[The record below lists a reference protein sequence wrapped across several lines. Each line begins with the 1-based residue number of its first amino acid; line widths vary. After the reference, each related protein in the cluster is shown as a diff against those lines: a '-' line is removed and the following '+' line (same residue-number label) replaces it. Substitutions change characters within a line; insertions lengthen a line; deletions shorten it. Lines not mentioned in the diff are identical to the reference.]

1 MSNHDITELMKNRDI
16 ISKSIEENSKFL
28 TEPDLSENNQMSW
41 ENKYNVSG
49 ILLNLTTA
57 LCNIESVM
65 RHTKQNDSGEEWR
78 NE

>member
-1 MSNHDITELMKNRDI
+1 MSNHDMTELMRNRDI

-28 TEPDLSENNQMSW
+28 TEPDLTDNNQMSW

-65 RHTKQNDSGEEWR
+65 RHTNRNDSGEEWR
-78 NE
+78 ND

>member
-1 MSNHDITELMKNRDI
+1 MSNHDITELMRNRDR
-16 ISKSIEENSKFL
+16 ISKAIEENSKFL

-65 RHTKQNDSGEEWR
+65 RHTNRNDSGEEWR
-78 NE
+78 DD

>member
-1 MSNHDITELMKNRDI
+1 MRNRDRV
-16 ISKSIEENSKFL
+16 SKAIEENSKFL

-65 RHTKQNDSGEEWR
+65 RHTNRNDSGEEWR
-78 NE
+78 DD

>member
-1 MSNHDITELMKNRDI
+1 MSNHDITELMRNRDR
-16 ISKSIEENSKFL
+16 ISKAIEENSKFL

-65 RHTKQNDSGEEWR
+65 RHTNRNDSGEEWR
-78 NE
+78 ND